1 MGQKLTK
8 SQYYTKG
15 QFYESSEVDKYSV
28 LDISSVKLVDE
39 GSVLVENTSLK
50 LEELDEKAVV

>member
-39 GSVLVENTSLK
+39 GSVLVENTGFK